1 MYSKTWHKLI
11 SIFLTKIGSS
21 NKLKPFW
28 ISIILQVLYLF
39 LDLMQSM
46 SVCDRDSFIIIIFV
60 IITCNSFATEKQSLH
75 LVGSQMHWL
84 FQHIIQ
90 QVQYIPI
97 AVKFLSWI
105 DRLFHYQIEYKSSR
119 NFTQQTLSDCSKI
132 LLEFQSL
139 SQIKINEMSFLNS
152 YEITKMATTTPIYI
166 ASSFPGLRF
175 PPVRNAITSDV
186 GIRRYTFNRKVI
198 QTVAIVRGYWPG
210 GKVECLAFLIK
221 FEFIICS
228 RIASTSFLR
237 MSTPLSTETSM
248 LTPFCIFRLVSTVKN
263 SSTIRQFLFLEPDEQ
278 SYVLKLTISKFK
290 MALTPL

>member
-105 DRLFHYQIEYKSSR
+105 DRQFHYQIEYKSSR

-132 LLEFQSL
+132 C
-139 SQIKINEMSFLNS
+139 LNS
-152 YEITKMATTTPIYI
+152 NPCHK
-166 ASSFPGLRF
+166 
-175 PPVRNAITSDV
+175 
-186 GIRRYTFNRKVI
+186 
-198 QTVAIVRGYWPG
+198 
-210 GKVECLAFLIK
+210 
-221 FEFIICS
+221 
-228 RIASTSFLR
+228 
-237 MSTPLSTETSM
+237 
-248 LTPFCIFRLVSTVKN
+248 
-263 SSTIRQFLFLEPDEQ
+263 
-278 SYVLKLTISKFK
+278 LK
-290 MALTPL
+290 